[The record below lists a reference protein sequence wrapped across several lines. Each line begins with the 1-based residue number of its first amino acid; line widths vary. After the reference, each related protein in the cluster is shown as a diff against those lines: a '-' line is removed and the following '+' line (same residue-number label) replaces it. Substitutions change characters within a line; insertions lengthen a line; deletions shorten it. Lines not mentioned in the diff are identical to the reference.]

1 MSDAPGGDRVSASV
15 FVDAP
20 PDIAFEV
27 FTEQIDAWWRHG
39 MKFRDGARG
48 LSVLHLEP
56 RLGGRLFE
64 TIAAPDSPDPQ
75 GSHVVQT
82 GIVTAWDP
90 PLALTIEWRGGN
102 FAPHETTTVSV
113 AFEPRRD
120 GTQVTLVHA
129 GWAALPADHPV
140 RHGKP
145 VPQFIAQMGLWW
157 SDQASSLRQLVA
169 DEAQAPWLRIA
180 RGELGVRNFPAGSSN
195 PRVTEYHGGTHI
207 AGYDDKANWCSSF
220 VDWTLARVG
229 LRGTGSA
236 LARSWL
242 AWGEPLDEPRRGC
255 IAVLW
260 REDPQSWKGHVGFF
274 IREEGDDVVLL
285 GGNQLEAV
293 REHRYPR
300 EQVLAWRWPSSPAG

>member
-1 MSDAPGGDRVSASV
+1 MTGDRVSASV
-15 FVDAP
+15 FVAAP

-39 MKFRDGARG
+39 LKFRDGARG
-48 LSVLHLEP
+48 LSVLHLEAK
-56 RLGGRLFE
+56 LGGRLFE
-64 TIAAPDSPDPQ
+64 TISAP
-75 GSHVVQT
+75 GSDGAHVVQT
-82 GIVTAWDP
+82 GVVTEWNP
-90 PLALTIEWRGGN
+90 PRALRIEWRGGN

-113 AFEPRRD
+113 DFEPRRG

-129 GWAALPADHPV
+129 GWAALPPDHPV
-140 RHGKP
+140 RHGQP
-145 VPQFIAQMGLWW
+145 VPRFIANTGMWW
-157 SDQASSLRQLVA
+157 SDLLTSLRMRVD
-169 DEAQAPWLRIA
+169 DERAAPWLRVA
-180 RGELGVRNFPAGSSN
+180 RAEIGVRNHPAGSSN
-195 PRVTEYHGGTHI
+195 PRITAYHAGTNI

-220 VDWTLARVG
+220 VQWTLARVG
-229 LRGTGSA
+229 IAGTGSA

-242 AWGEPLDEPRRGC
+242 AWGEPLDEPRVGC

-274 IREEGDDVVLL
+274 LRFEGDDVVLL

-300 EQVLAWRWPSSPAG
+300 GQVLAWRWPANAAA

>member
-1 MSDAPGGDRVSASV
+1 MSGDRVSASV

-39 MKFRDGARG
+39 MKFRNGARS

-64 TIAAPDSPDPQ
+64 TIAAP
-75 GSHVVQT
+75 GSADAHVVQT
-82 GIVTAWDP
+82 GTVTGWQP
-90 PLALTIEWRGGN
+90 PHALQIEWRAIN
-102 FAPHETTTVSV
+102 FAPHEATTVSV
-113 AFEPRRD
+113 SFEPRRG

-129 GWAALPADHPV
+129 GFATLPPDHPV
-140 RHGKP
+140 RHGQP
-145 VPQFIAQMGLWW
+145 VPRFIAGMGLWW
-157 SDQASSLRQLVA
+157 SDQMTSLRMIVDA
-169 DEAQAPWLRIA
+169 NRAAPWLRFA
-180 RGELGVRNFPAGSSN
+180 RAELGVRNFPAGGSN
-195 PRVTEYHGGTHI
+195 PRITGYHAGTSI

-220 VDWTLARVG
+220 VHWSLARAG
-229 LRGTGSA
+229 IAGTASA

-242 AWGEPLDEPRRGC
+242 TWGDALAEPRIGC

-274 IREEGDDVVLL
+274 LRADGGDVVLL
-285 GGNQLEAV
+285 GGNQLESV
-293 REHRYPR
+293 CEQRHPCD
-300 EQVLAWRWPSSPAG
+300 QVLAYRWPANTA

>member
-1 MSDAPGGDRVSASV
+1 MSGDRVSASV

-20 PDIAFEV
+20 PAVAFEV
-27 FTEQIDAWWRHG
+27 FTEQIDGWWRHG
-39 MKFRDGARG
+39 LKFRNGARS

-64 TIAAPDSPDPQ
+64 TISAPGSDE
-75 GSHVVQT
+75 SHVVQT
-82 GIVTAWDP
+82 GTVTGWNP
-90 PLALTIEWRGGN
+90 PHALKIEWRGVN
-102 FAPHETTTVSV
+102 FAPHEATTVSV
-113 AFEPRRD
+113 SFEPRHD

-129 GWAALPADHPV
+129 GFAALPPDHPV
-140 RHGKP
+140 RHGQP
-145 VPQFIAQMGLWW
+145 VPRFIAGMGLWW
-157 SDQASSLRQLVA
+157 SDQMTSLRMIVDA
-169 DEAQAPWLRIA
+169 NRDAPWLRVA
-180 RGELGVRNFPAGSSN
+180 RAELGVHPFPAGSSN
-195 PRVTEYHGGTHI
+195 PRITEYHAGTNI

-220 VDWTLARVG
+220 VQWTLASVG
-229 LRGTGSA
+229 IAGTGSA

-242 AWGEPLDEPRRGC
+242 AWGAPLDEPRVGC

-274 IREEGDDVVLL
+274 LRFEGDDVVLL

-300 EQVLAWRWPSSPAG
+300 GQVLAWRWPANAVA

>member
-1 MSDAPGGDRVSASV
+1 MTGDRVSASV
-15 FVDAP
+15 FVEAP

-27 FTEQIDAWWRHG
+27 FADQIDRWWRHG
-39 MKFRDGARG
+39 LKFRAGARG

-64 TIAAPDSPDPQ
+64 TIAAPGSEA
-75 GSHVVQT
+75 SHVVQT
-82 GIVTAWDP
+82 GTVTEWNP
-90 PLALTIEWRGGN
+90 PHALQIEWRGVN
-102 FAPHETTTVSV
+102 FAPDEKTTVSV

-129 GWAALPADHPV
+129 GWGALPPGHPV
-140 RHGKP
+140 RHGQP
-145 VPQFIAQMGLWW
+145 VARFIAGMGLWW
-157 SDQASSLRQLVA
+157 SDQMTSLRMAVDA
-169 DEAQAPWLRIA
+169 EREAPWLRVA
-180 RGELGVRNFPAGSSN
+180 RAEIGVHAFAAGSSN
-195 PRVTEYHGGTHI
+195 PRITAYHAGTNI

-220 VDWTLARVG
+220 VQWTLAQVG
-229 LRGTGSA
+229 IAGTGSA

-242 AWGEPLDEPRRGC
+242 DWGRPLAEPRVGC

-260 REDPQSWKGHVGFF
+260 REDPQSWRGHVGFF
-274 IREEGDDVVLL
+274 LRFDGDDVVLL

-300 EQVLAWRWPSSPAG
+300 GQVLAWRWPG

>member
-1 MSDAPGGDRVSASV
+1 MTGDRVSASV
-15 FVDAP
+15 FVAAP

-39 MKFRDGARG
+39 LKFRDGARG
-48 LSVLHLEP
+48 LSVLHLEAK
-56 RLGGRLFE
+56 LGGRLFE
-64 TIAAPDSPDPQ
+64 TISAPGSDAA
-75 GSHVVQT
+75 HVVQT
-82 GIVTAWDP
+82 GVVTEWNP
-90 PLALTIEWRGGN
+90 PRALRIEWRGGN

-113 AFEPRRD
+113 DFEPRRG

-129 GWAALPADHPV
+129 GWAALPPDHPV
-140 RHGKP
+140 RHGQP
-145 VPQFIAQMGLWW
+145 VPSFIASTGMWW
-157 SDQASSLRQLVA
+157 SDLLTSLRMRVD
-169 DEAQAPWLRIA
+169 DERAAPWLRVA
-180 RGELGVRNFPAGSSN
+180 RAEIGVRNHPAGSSN
-195 PRVTEYHGGTHI
+195 PRITEYHAGTNI

-220 VDWTLARVG
+220 VQWTLAGVG
-229 LRGTGSA
+229 IAGTGSA

-242 AWGEPLDEPRRGC
+242 AWGEPLDEPRVGC

-274 IREEGDDVVLL
+274 LRFDGDDVVLL

-300 EQVLAWRWPSSPAG
+300 GQVLAWRWPANAAA